1 MKKVGIAV
9 AMAWA
14 ALVGCSE
21 QTNSVP
27 DNPSQS
33 VPRSAQLDEG
43 GLIAAVGSPVTS
55 EYVLDDGKGVSF
67 HGQKCGKRVCGPE
80 FSLEFRQG
88 RVNVYWENFR
98 DGGGKTF
105 EAQNAENLLWANQVL
120 TYALG
125 EDAAKKILENQ
136 KNGLPI
142 RDEKFLG
149 QRVGM
154 SPGETSTLVQIY
166 Q

>member
-1 MKKVGIAV
+1 MKKVGIAI
-9 AMAWA
+9 AIALA

-21 QTNSVP
+21 QSNAIP
-27 DNPSQS
+27 DKPAQS
-33 VPRSAQLDEG
+33 VPRAAQLDEG
-43 GLIAAVGSPVTS
+43 GLVAAVGSPVTH
-55 EYVLDDGKGVSF
+55 EYALDDGKGVSF

-80 FSLEFRQG
+80 FSLEFRKG

-98 DGGGKTF
+98 DGDGKTF
-105 EAQNAENLLWANQVL
+105 EAMNKENLVWANQVL

-125 EDAAKKILENQ
+125 EDAAKQILESQ
-136 KNGLPI
+136 KSGQPI
-142 RDEKFLG
+142 RDGKFLG

-154 SPGETSTLVQIY
+154 SLGETSTLVQIY